1 MGWQI
6 LISGFLLGIV
16 SSFHCVGMCGPIAF
30 SLPVYYLP
38 AHKKVVG
45 ILLYHFGRIAIYAS
59 LGVFFGFVGRQFF
72 LAGGQQVFSIILG
85 ATILLILLQSILQKR
100 KISIPFFHQFQQK
113 LQVFI
118 GNYIRKK
125 QLYAM
130 FVLGMANG
138 LLPCGMVY
146 LAITGALAAG
156 TITGG
161 LGFMAAFGMGT
172 IPALLVLSFF
182 GSVIGLE
189 ARNTMKKAIPYFVAI
204 MGVLLILRGM
214 NLNIPYV
221 SPLLNNGS
229 EHAISCP

>member
-1 MGWQI
+1 MVWQL

-30 SLPVYYLP
+30 ALPVYYLP
-38 AHKKVVG
+38 SHKK
-45 ILLYHFGRIAIYAS
+45 ILGLVLYHLGRISIYTA
-59 LGVFFGFVGRQFF
+59 LGLFFGFVGRQFF
-72 LAGGQQVFSIILG
+72 LAGGQQVFSIVLG
-85 ATILLILLQSILQKR
+85 AIILFLLLQSILSSK
-100 KISIPFFHQFQQK
+100 KISIPLFDRFQQR

-130 FVLGMANG
+130 FFLGMANG

-156 TITGG
+156 TISGG
-161 LGFMAAFGMGT
+161 IGFMAAFGLGT
-172 IPALLVLSFF
+172 VPALLFLSLF
-182 GSVIGLE
+182 GTAIGLK
-189 ARNTMKKAIPYFVAI
+189 ARNNMKRAIPYFVAV
-204 MGVLLILRGM
+204 MGVLLILRGL

-221 SPLLNNGS
+221 SPMLNNS
-229 EHAISCP
+229 AAHAISCP

>member
-45 ILLYHFGRIAIYAS
+45 ILLYHIGRITIYAS

-85 ATILLILLQSILQKR
+85 AIILLILVQSILQKR
-100 KISIPFFHQFQQK
+100 KISIPFFDQVQQK

-161 LGFMAAFGMGT
+161 FGFMAAFGMGT